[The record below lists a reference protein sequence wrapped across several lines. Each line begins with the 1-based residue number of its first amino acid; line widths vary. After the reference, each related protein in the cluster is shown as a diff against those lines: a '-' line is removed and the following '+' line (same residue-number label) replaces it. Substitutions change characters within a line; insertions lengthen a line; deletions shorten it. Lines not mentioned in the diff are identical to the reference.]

1 MGKAQWILLS
11 MGIAVAAF
19 IYFGMDT
26 RPPEAYERQE
36 SRSLN
41 IQRTSA
47 VNLVREKL
55 PTLPQEDQ
63 ARIRGIYSAYENSLN
78 PSDSIAYLKELSGAW
93 YEQKEPVVAGHYAEL
108 VASMDSS
115 ADAWSMA
122 GTTYALAFHME
133 KVSEKE
139 LLFAV
144 DQSRAAFEKAIT
156 LDAENV
162 NHRINLALT
171 YVEQPP
177 QNNPMKGIQ
186 MLLSLNEK
194 YPESATV
201 LYQLGRLGM
210 QTGQYEKA
218 IKRLEKAIAIEP
230 MKIKAHCLLADAYAA
245 TNQSEKAKLSQQ
257 KCKSIK

>member
-93 YEQKEPVVAGHYAEL
+93 
-108 VASMDSS
+108 
-115 ADAWSMA
+115 
-122 GTTYALAFHME
+122 
-133 KVSEKE
+133 
-139 LLFAV
+139 
-144 DQSRAAFEKAIT
+144 
-156 LDAENV
+156 
-162 NHRINLALT
+162 
-171 YVEQPP
+171 
-177 QNNPMKGIQ
+177 
-186 MLLSLNEK
+186 
-194 YPESATV
+194 
-201 LYQLGRLGM
+201 
-210 QTGQYEKA
+210 
-218 IKRLEKAIAIEP
+218 
-230 MKIKAHCLLADAYAA
+230 
-245 TNQSEKAKLSQQ
+245 
-257 KCKSIK
+257 